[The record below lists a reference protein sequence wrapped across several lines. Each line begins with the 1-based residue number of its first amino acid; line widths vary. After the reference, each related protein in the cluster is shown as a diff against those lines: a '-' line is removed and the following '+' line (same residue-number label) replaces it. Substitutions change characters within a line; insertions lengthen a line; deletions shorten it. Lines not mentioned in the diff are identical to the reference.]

1 MEFVTLNS
9 GLIRVRISDFGAEM
23 HSILDRDGEERL
35 WQGDPKFWANRAP
48 IMFPVCSG
56 LKEDAYLLNGKRYPM
71 QKHGFARKLPWKL
84 VYSDETIARY
94 ELTHQEEGFP
104 FEYAMFAEY
113 SVSGSTITVRYEV
126 ENRGGEVFYSGLGSH
141 EAYRTFGGLKQC
153 SIFFERPETLK
164 RFILHGNL
172 LADEYEIMGE
182 NVSCLPLKTEYF
194 AVDALVFPYLKSREA
209 TLASNVCDKRI
220 RVRYDGMD
228 VLMLWT
234 KPGADYVCIEPWTNA
249 PDFES
254 CDMNIEHKPGM
265 IRLVPGA
272 NAVRRHFIEVI

>member
-1 MEFVTLNS
+1 MELLAS
-9 GLIRVRISDFGAEM
+9 LLPARVGRVIDLYYKLVFAVNEQIGYVEGEGAVAARVAAGPDAVYPD
-23 HSILDRDGEERL
+23 LAL
-35 WQGDPKFWANRAP
+35 PVNR
-48 IMFPVCSG
+48 F
-56 LKEDAYLLNGKRYPM
+56 EM

-126 ENRGGEVFYSGLGSH
+126 ENRDGEVFYCGLGSH
-141 EAYRTFGGLKQC
+141 EAYRTFGGLEQC
-153 SIFFERPETLK
+153 SIAFERPETLK

-209 TLASNVCDKRI
+209 TLASNVSDKRI

-265 IRLVPGA
+265 IRLAPGA